1 VSHSIAI
8 TSFTSSVTSAA
19 RGCYHTGWP
28 HIPQFK
34 FGKGTGRAGK
44 GEVEE
49 SRLGGKIIKRREVN
63 RDKRI
68 MWGGEETARKRREE
82 GGN

>member
-1 VSHSIAI
+1 M
-8 TSFTSSVTSAA
+8 
-19 RGCYHTGWP
+19 
-28 HIPQFK
+28 
-34 FGKGTGRAGK
+34 
-44 GEVEE
+44 EE